1 MCFVGGTMLVQSRTT
16 TNVLQKEESEIN
28 LQQFAI
34 YGAICGWAVDISEH
48 GWLHGSFHKAVVTT
62 NS

>member
-1 MCFVGGTMLVQSRTT
+1 MLVQSRTT